1 MFETHGSDHFRGR
14 FGGGPPAIGS
24 LFYDSFAAD
33 DDQAV
38 ASVEMLPSRLA
49 RAAADVLPVD
59 GVGLSVFSVDYRVPL
74 GASSAVACD
83 AERLQFTY
91 GEGPCLQAYL
101 STVPVR
107 ASSARVEAN
116 WPLLYGDLIEHTP
129 FRSVVALPLC
139 RVAPNQGGALDL
151 YLSDPQQADRL
162 DLGDAL
168 TVAEMI
174 ADILMLAESDD
185 DPAERPGPAWLHG
198 PAAQRRMQIW
208 VAVGMINVAL
218 QRHDGDALALLRAY
232 AYGNSQSVDEVAR
245 AVVDREISIESLQA
259 G

>member
-1 MFETHGSDHFRGR
+1 MFDIYGGNDAGGR
-14 FGGGPPAIGS
+14 FAAGGSAIGP
-24 LFYDSFAAD
+24 LFYDSFSAD
-33 DDQAV
+33 DDVAV

-49 RAAADVLPVD
+49 RAAADVLPVE

-74 GASSAVACD
+74 GASSALACD

-101 STVPVR
+101 SAVPMR
-107 ASSARVEAN
+107 ASSARVEAS
-116 WPLLYGDLIEHTP
+116 WPLFYGDLIAHTP
-129 FRSVVALPLC
+129 YRSVVALPLR

-151 YLSDPQQADRL
+151 YLSDPLLADSL
-162 DLGDAL
+162 DLEDAL
-168 TVAEMI
+168 TVAELI
-174 ADILMLAESDD
+174 VDILTLAESDD
-185 DPAERPGPAWLHG
+185 DPAELPGPAWLHG

-218 QRHDGDALALLRAY
+218 HRHDDDALALLRAY
-232 AYGNSQSVDEVAR
+232 AFGNSETVDAVAQ
-245 AVVDREISIESLQA
+245 AVVDREIPIEALQA